1 MSEVNTGYSSYVH
14 TGNSGFTIG
23 VEVEK
28 VADDYSVQYLTT
40 SLHAFGLPHETK
52 MWLDDNVLDA
62 LEYIVAKAREQ
73 RKAFPELNARSWNPT
88 EKAIPPYSRE
98 QRYSG
103 QSESS
108 GDAPEAQAVS

>member
-1 MSEVNTGYSSYVH
+1 MSEVNTRYSSYVH

-52 MWLDDNVLDA
+52 MWLDDNVIDA
-62 LEYIVAKAREQ
+62 LEYILAKAKEQ
-73 RKAFPELNARSWNPT
+73 RAAIPELQNRTWKVT
-88 EKAIPPYSRE
+88 EKAVPPHVRE
-98 QRYSG
+98 PVYTGECSTDSPG
-103 QSESS
+103 E
-108 GDAPEAQAVS
+108 QAVS

>member
-1 MSEVNTGYSSYVH
+1 MSEVNTRYSSYVH

-73 RKAFPELNARSWNPT
+73 RKAIPELKNQTWKVT
-88 EKAIPPYSRE
+88 EKAVPPHVRE
-98 QRYSG
+98 PGESG
-103 QSESS
+103 ECSTDSPGE
-108 GDAPEAQAVS
+108 QAVS

>member
-1 MSEVNTGYSSYVH
+1 MSEVNTKYESYVH
-14 TGNSGFTIG
+14 IGNSGFTIG
-23 VEVEK
+23 VEVEEGS
-28 VADDYSVQYLTT
+28 AQFLTT
-40 SLHAFGLPHETK
+40 SLQSFGLPHETR

-88 EKAIPPYSRE
+88 EKAIPPHSRE
-98 QRYSG
+98 QRYEG

-108 GDAPEAQAVS
+108 GDAPEEQAVS